1 MCLGQPLLD
10 HSAGFYFLQTS
21 CLQLDS
27 SGLYAVARLYQ
38 ENPAETPRHVEG
50 TALDPYSMVFSLSF
64 DQVLRAKLAH
74 PDLDVDKWPRKTDI
88 EFPRRSAETEAKR
101 IAWLE
106 QRDEVKTSKV
116 ILPDGMVLRWS
127 DWKSIRSARYSTSE
141 TFTPAQ
147 LHWLVGQERWRN
159 RERGADEG
167 ATSLV
172 EAVDD
177 ELCGVEWTE
186 SDEGDEDE
194 DYEDD
199 ESDEDL

>member
-27 SGLYAVARLYQ
+27 SGIYAVARLYQ
-38 ENPAETPRHVEG
+38 EISVDTPRH
-50 TALDPYSMVFSLSF
+50 AFDSYSMVFSLSF

-127 DWKSIRSARYSTSE
+127 DWKSIRSARYSASE
-141 TFTPAQ
+141 AFTPDQ

-159 RERGADEG
+159 RERAAGEG
-167 ATSLV
+167 EQDSTSLV

-177 ELCGVEWTE
+177 ELDGVEWTE
-186 SDEGDEDE
+186 SDESDEVE
-194 DYEDD
+194 NYEDD